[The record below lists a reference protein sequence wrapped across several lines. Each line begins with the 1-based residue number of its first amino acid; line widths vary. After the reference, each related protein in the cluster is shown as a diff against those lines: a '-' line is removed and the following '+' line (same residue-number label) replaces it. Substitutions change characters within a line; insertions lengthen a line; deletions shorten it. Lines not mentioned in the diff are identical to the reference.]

1 MKNIQNNLVPVVALI
16 LALGISGAALADR
29 YEDPEATIIVVEPTL
44 ETSTNQA
51 VLFEVCI

>member
-16 LALGISGAALADR
+16 LALGISGSALADR